1 MRCTHDTKQRSG
13 GIGPAYTPKLNFSL
27 YSLVRLTPPPP
38 DSRER
43 TLTVPH
49 RVDDRQTDR
58 QIYEFSDS
66 KVSNLKM
73 SPPKNDDAVAAEELV
88 DYEEEP
94 EVAEADKGKVRTAAV
109 ISEAEFEFLKA
120 SIARRFPRSRVSRV
134 VCSRRMVSL
143 GA

>member
-1 MRCTHDTKQRSG
+1 
-13 GIGPAYTPKLNFSL
+13 
-27 YSLVRLTPPPP
+27 
-38 DSRER
+38 
-43 TLTVPH
+43 
-49 RVDDRQTDR
+49 
-58 QIYEFSDS
+58 
-66 KVSNLKM
+66 M
-73 SPPKNDDAVAAEELV
+73 SPPKNDDAAAAEELV